1 MKVVFTPKDGTRREW
16 PFEPDDIEMVDASF
30 IKKQTRMTHS
40 EWKKAI
46 LEQDADALHGL
57 LWVLHKLEN
66 PLFRWTDVRF
76 RMNEVTFEFDDT
88 EVGLIVDRFAS
99 LTPEEA
105 TGEDVT
111 ALRMMIEMQGVDV
124 DAKVAERLADPEF
137 EPLHPDE
144 KSAGV
149 EDDPKA

>member
-1 MKVVFTPKDGTRREW
+1 MKVVFTPKDGQRREW
-16 PFEPDDIEMVDASF
+16 PFAPDDIEMVDASF

-66 PLFRWTDVRF
+66 PLYRWTDVRF

-88 EVGLIVDRFAS
+88 EVGLIIDRLAS

-105 TGEDVT
+105 TDDNVS
-111 ALRMMIEMQGVDV
+111 ALRVMLEVQGVDV
-124 DAKVAERLADPEF
+124 DARVADRLADPEF
-137 EPLHPDE
+137 TPLVVDE
-144 KSAGV
+144 AVGV